1 MSTEIKQ
8 IGYSCVGCGSRKW
21 KLIDFI
27 AYFWV
32 MVDPWTHDT
41 ANPFYSDVGDYI
53 CPIAAVFTGGEC
65 SAAESVISVS
75 TSRTK
80 AENSAF

>member
-1 MSTEIKQ
+1 
-8 IGYSCVGCGSRKW
+8 
-21 KLIDFI
+21 
-27 AYFWV
+27 

-75 TSRTK
+75 KSRTK